1 MPFVALHAQCIIF
14 PLNASQKHF
23 ASYYL
28 LCKQKYTF
36 ESQVGKSSESEL
48 LVNLDTFFR

>member
-23 ASYYL
+23 APHI
-28 LCKQKYTF
+28 CC
-36 ESQVGKSSESEL
+36 
-48 LVNLDTFFR
+48 VNKNTPLSLK

>member
-23 ASYYL
+23 ATYL